1 MIEIIAK
8 KDENGRVYFE
18 ASESGSILDW
28 DYSLPTLLQNLSRMT
43 EQFEDDLIN
52 NI

>member
-8 KDENGRVYFE
+8 KDESGEVYFE
-18 ASESGSILDW
+18 ATEGGGILEW
-28 DYSLPTLLQNLSRMT
+28 DYSLETLLQRLSLMT
-43 EQFEDDLIN
+43 SQFEDDLIN

>member
-8 KDENGRVYFE
+8 KDQQGKVYFE
-18 ASESGSILDW
+18 ATESGSILEW
-28 DYSLPTLLQNLSRMT
+28 SYSLETLLQRLSLMAD
-43 EQFEDDLIN
+43 QFKDDLIN

>member
-8 KDENGRVYFE
+8 KDEKDEVYFE
-18 ASESGSILDW
+18 ATESGSILEW
-28 DYSLPTLLQNLSRMT
+28 SYSLETLLQRLSLMAD
-43 EQFEDDLIN
+43 QFKDDLIN